1 MRILFD
7 QGTPAPLRDYL
18 SGHTVQTAFEMGW
31 SNLGNGALLA
41 AAEDPFDLFIT
52 TDQQLQYSKISP
64 EEN

>member
-41 AAEDPFDLFIT
+41 AAEDSFDLFIT